1 MLEGNT
7 KMDES
12 QKYME
17 DLQKLVDTGEANE
30 DTYDEIWD
38 IEDSAIKRRQKRR
51 LGREPPDAMRL
62 FLQTLSSQIH

>member
-30 DTYDEIWD
+30 DTYEEIQD
-38 IEDSAIKRRQKRR
+38 IENISSGRQDFIVRASKYD
-51 LGREPPDAMRL
+51 GNPETM
-62 FLQTLSSQIH
+62 FEW